1 MMPELEESAYSS
13 VATLWSLCILI
24 FLAELNGLLM
34 MQGDIGN
41 AYLES
46 YTQEKVYFIA
56 GPELSQYA
64 GQSCIIEKALY
75 GLRSSGLCFHVNS
88 PRNYASLVLNGLGL
102 IWTCV
107 IENAQRHFQGS
118 LFGCFEYVL
127 YISLSIV
134 CTINVSI
141 DCKKNKVSNPFT
153 RKNILDYKSRQ

>member
-1 MMPELEESAYSS
+1 MMPELEESPYLS

-24 FLAELNGLLM
+24 FLAELNRLLM

-75 GLRSSGLCFHVNS
+75 GLRSSGLCFHEELSKELCKFGFEWSRVDLDLCNRKCS
-88 PRNYASLVLNGLGL
+88 KTLSRLLVWLL
-102 IWTCV
+102 
-107 IENAQRHFQGS
+107 
-118 LFGCFEYVL
+118 
-127 YISLSIV
+127 
-134 CTINVSI
+134 
-141 DCKKNKVSNPFT
+141 
-153 RKNILDYKSRQ
+153 